1 MRKLI
6 ALILI
11 ALLMPMSSA
20 KASLGTLDNYN
31 IGTINSHVK
40 FVPFYFNLASN
51 NFTFPVF
58 IDNSRNDIDMLYI
71 SLFNCAG
78 GLVGY
83 KRVYADEYGIDN
95 FEDTYG
101 NGNSHILKSFVFENN
116 YSYIPKQCVWNSYR
130 MQVTIWQVGMDNS
143 TVISRAAS
151 GKYITNVIDV
161 PFRGEQFIGSLAAD
175 VPDWKN
181 PYTETVNN
189 TVPSLQSHIDEINKI
204 TEGWKRATEAL
215 IANQKAEAAALILKE
230 QAEKLKRDS
239 EFFQSLVNGTT
250 CKKLGSTK
258 LAGGKVFTCKK
269 INKKLIWK
277 K

>member
-11 ALLMPMSSA
+11 ALFIPMSPA

-51 NFTFPVF
+51 SFTFPVF

-101 NGNSHILKSFVFENN
+101 NGQSTILKSFVFENN
-116 YSYIPKQCVWNSYR
+116 YSYIPKQCIWNSYR

-143 TVISRAAS
+143 TVISRAVS

-161 PFRGEQFIGSLAAD
+161 PFRGEQFIGSLATD

-181 PYTETVNN
+181 PYATTPTTTPAQPNWIET
-189 TVPSLQSHIDEINKI
+189 HIQDIDKI
-204 TEGWKRATEAL
+204 TEGWKKATEAL
-215 IANQKAEAAALILKE
+215 IANQKAEASALILKQ
-230 QAEKLKRDS
+230 QAEKLKRD
-239 EFFQSLVNGTT
+239 LVNGSPCT
-250 CKKLGSTK
+250 KLGSTK
-258 LAGGKVFTCKK
+258 LAGGQKFTCKK
-269 INKKLIWK
+269 ISKKLVWR
-277 K
+277 